1 MSENTQ
7 DTVVTTETATPE
19 VTEST
24 LVPQENT
31 EDTRS
36 VFEEVKETSPVS
48 VKGNVLTINHP
59 DGHKLAQAAAIY
71 VQQRIENGGY

>member
-7 DTVVTTETATPE
+7 DTVVTTETVA
-19 VTEST
+19 EST
-24 LVPQENT
+24 PVIAPQENT
-31 EDTRS
+31 EDTRT
-36 VFEEVKETSPVS
+36 VFEETKEPNHLIVKENT
-48 VKGNVLTINHP
+48 LTINHP